1 MSVFVL
7 PKALEQE
14 AKDSLK
20 KIRYGNRSIRAEL
33 ELQTERLMKLAE
45 PTAIAQLKNEKR
57 YGRFEVSENYT
68 AIRHGKQIPHSTEC
82 YITVWTWDAAR
93 CQFYSSVSAWGGVT
107 YIRPWQ
113 GMLLVEL

>member
-14 AKDSLK
+14 SKDSLE
-20 KIRYGNRSIRAEL
+20 KIRYGERSIRTEL

-45 PTAIAQLKNEKR
+45 PTAIAQLKDGKR
-57 YGRFEVSENYT
+57 YGRFEVSENCT
-68 AIRHGKQIPHSTEC
+68 AIRHGEQIPHATEC
-82 YITVWTWDAAR
+82 YITVWTWDAER
-93 CQFYSSVSAWGGVT
+93 RQFYSVSAWGGVT
-107 YIRPWQ
+107 YIRHRQ